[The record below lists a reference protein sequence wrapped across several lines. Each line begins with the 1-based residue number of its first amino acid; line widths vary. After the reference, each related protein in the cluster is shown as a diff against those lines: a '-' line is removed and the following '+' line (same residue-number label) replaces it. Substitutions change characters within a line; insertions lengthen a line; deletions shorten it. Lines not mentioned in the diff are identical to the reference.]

1 MDLENFVRQDIALAL
16 ALAIDKAA
24 FYGTGTTN
32 QPTGIKNTD
41 GINVVKF
48 AAAQPTYAEL
58 VQMETEI
65 GADNAAVEDMAYVF
79 NAKTKGHCKT
89 TLKSTGVS
97 GYIWELD
104 NKVNGYKALVTNQI
118 ADGDVFLG
126 NFADL
131 ILGMFGGLELIVDP
145 YTYSNKGGV
154 QITAFQDV
162 DYGARHAASFCLG
175 ANTASVSGS

>member
-1 MDLENFVRQDIALAL
+1 MYLFVILTHKLFPILPGIASNFFLL
-16 ALAIDKAA
+16 
-24 FYGTGTTN
+24 FTN
-32 QPTGIKNTD
+32 TESFLSTFWSSLITSPSFSSITSLIK
-41 GINVVKF
+41 IFVV
-48 AAAQPTYAEL
+48 P
-58 VQMETEI
+58 
-65 GADNAAVEDMAYVF
+65 
-79 NAKTKGHCKT
+79 KT